1 MPNCP
6 KCGGELRLRT
16 AKTGRNAGNQF
27 YGCSNWRR
35 GGGGCDYLINKS
47 DFVEQDD
54 QPPPIDEVRPPA
66 PPETARNSQ
75 VPIPLNA
82 RAKFKTHRVRFFQSL
97 AMPKSSILSIQSQGD
112 AARLPWE
119 RCNTWRLDSPAS
131 IPCVLAEKDRSIL
144 QVSMKILTRGRLTTT
159 SPSLERTLAGIFG
172 VEPRLAPPIHP
183 SLYLGFV
190 APAAKADLWFDGPS
204 GTEEKFYWE
213 TLPELL
219 GHNSFRHATLPQVQ
233 FSSLVRGGGVD
244 AALLSQ
250 RVDFLITTPDK
261 RIVVELNGPD
271 HDAHV
276 ANDEARMRL
285 LTAAGFDVLF
295 IRNEEVHSGVGAGI
309 QRLHDLLP
317 SQGGSAAAPSEPAK
331 EFAYAVKLAHQL
343 QVSVIESLLCGV
355 LKPGGILLLDQGSL
369 RFPERHLRAVV
380 KAATGDLREM
390 VARLSGIYGSTLS
403 LDDLQVELLAGEG
416 QRGDVVV
423 TYGDTLNPQTPTV
436 CIQDIAFDGLTSF
449 EQASSPVPPIKGVSP
464 QDVTYFLTYLFG
476 HEELREG
483 QYEAVSRALLGKD
496 AIVLLPT
503 GHGKSAAFQLA
514 SMLMPGVTIVI
525 DPILSLIDDQIDNLR
540 KSGIDRAVGIS
551 SQIEDPNLRSD
562 IIAAFGKGEY
572 LFCYI
577 APERFQTNEFRNTLR
592 ALTVSTPVAL
602 IAIDEAHCVSE
613 WGHDFR
619 TAYLN
624 IGRTSRE
631 YCRDQKGRVPPLLAL
646 TGTASRAVLKDVQ
659 RELQIEDFES
669 IITPTTFD
677 RGEMRFA
684 VFRSQS
690 TEKLDVLRGLL
701 KRWLP
706 ERFGA
711 DAQSFFEPSGGGT
724 QSGLVFCPH
733 VNGSFGVA
741 EVSSRLSGELQ
752 RPVGLYSGK
761 PPKSWAK
768 SRNWVEYKKATA
780 HGFKNNSFPL
790 LVATNS
796 FGMGIDKPNVRYTVH
811 FGIPA
816 SIESFYQEAG
826 RAGRDRLDAY
836 CCIIVS
842 NDHPSRTDRLL
853 APLATPEQ
861 IAGIMSQER
870 DWNSDDDVT
879 RAMYFHAKAFK
890 GITAELADIVSI
902 MGKLG
907 DMTVARRVTL
917 VSGDLERSEA
927 EKAIH
932 RLLVL
937 GVIGDYT
944 IDYSANEFSV
954 QLTGVSK
961 EQSAD
966 TFARY
971 VQGYNKGRVA
981 SERAKVDRH
990 LNEDFG
996 SFVRS
1001 ASRILIEFIYDTIE
1015 RGRRRALREM
1025 LSLSEEALRSDS
1037 PDTAVR
1043 ERLLRYLETTYS
1055 REIEDV
1061 LVETNRFIRLMELVD
1076 GKVEMASGEVLGGLR
1091 SPKDALEIRGQAA
1104 RYLES
1109 YPDHPGLLTLRAVA
1123 EAHCPD
1129 CSITAVVD
1137 NLHAAINFAIERY
1150 NVEPNVIAD
1159 LLAWSLA
1166 RVFERQR
1173 THYDEVAS
1181 HLVYHRDD
1189 PDLTR
1194 LVLASDHLYP
1204 PMLYEPT
1211 AYLMG
1216 RVCGRINDEILT
1228 K

>member
-6 KCGGELRLRT
+6 QCGGELRLKT
-16 AKTGRNAGNQF
+16 ARTGRNAGGQF
-27 YGCSNWRR
+27 WGCSNWKR
-35 GGGGCDYLINKS
+35 GGGGCKFAADK
-47 DFVEQDD
+47 DAFAEQ
-54 QPPPIDEVRPPA
+54 A
-66 PPETARNSQ
+66 PPVQQEEGEPVPAAPPVAGINAQ
-75 VPIPLNA
+75 VPVPLNA
-82 RAKFKTHRVRFFQSL
+82 RAKFRTHRVRFFQTQALPRSSL
-97 AMPKSSILSIQSQGD
+97 LAIQSQGD

-119 RCNTWRLDSPAS
+119 RCSTWRLDSPTSAA
-131 IPCVLAEKDRSIL
+131 CVLPERDRSVL
-144 QVSMKILTRGRLTTT
+144 QVAMKILTRGRLTTI
-159 SPSLERTLAGIFG
+159 SPSLEKTLAGLLG
-172 VEPRLAPPIHP
+172 AEPNSALPPSPHHFLGFLAPVYK
-183 SLYLGFV
+183 S
-190 APAAKADLWFDGPS
+190 DLWFDGPS
-204 GTEEKFYWE
+204 GTEEKFYWQ
-213 TLPELL
+213 TLPRIL
-219 GHNSFRHATLPQVQ
+219 GSESFRHATLPQVQ
-233 FSSLVRGGGVD
+233 FSSLVRGGGID

-276 ANDEARMRL
+276 AKDEARMRM

-309 QRLHDLLP
+309 QRLHDLLSP
-317 SQGGSAAAPSEPAK
+317 QAREAAAAPEPTL
-331 EFAYAVKLAHQL
+331 AYAVRLAHQV
-343 QVSVIESLLCGV
+343 QVLLVQAMLCGLLRPDGVVV
-355 LKPGGILLLDQGSL
+355 LDETSRRRPAERL
-369 RFPERHLRAVV
+369 RQIIN
-380 KAATGDLREM
+380 AAIGDLREM
-390 VARLSGIYGSTLS
+390 VGHLGGIYGRS
-403 LDDLQVELLAGEG
+403 LPVGGLRAGLLGDES
-416 QRGDVVV
+416 QRGDVVL
-423 TYGDTLNPQTPTV
+423 TYGNTLHPAIPTL
-436 CIQDIAFDGLTSF
+436 CIQDVAFDGLVAF
-449 EQASSPVPPIKGVSP
+449 EEPSSEVPPVKEVLRE
-464 QDVTYFLTYLFG
+464 DVTYFLTYLFG

-483 QYEAVSRALLGKD
+483 QFDAVSRALTGKD

-525 DPILSLIDDQIDNLR
+525 DPILALIDDQIDNLR
-540 KSGIDRAVGIS
+540 KAGIDRAVGIS

-592 ALTVSTPVAL
+592 TLTVSTPIAL

-613 WGHDFR
+613 WGHDFK

-646 TGTASRAVLKDVQ
+646 TGTASHAVLRDVQ
-659 RELQIEDFES
+659 RELQIDDFEA
-669 IITPTTFD
+669 IITPKTFD
-677 RGEMRFA
+677 RAEMRFA

-690 TEKLDVLRGLL
+690 AEKLDVLKGLL

-706 ERFGA
+706 DKFGF
-711 DAQSFFEPSGGGT
+711 DTQSFFEPSGGDT
-724 QSGLVFCPH
+724 RSGLVFCPF
-733 VNGSFGVA
+733 VGGDFGVS

-752 RPVGLYSGK
+752 RPVGIYAGK
-761 PPKSWAK
+761 PPKNWGNA
-768 SRNWVEYKKATA
+768 RNWVEYKKATA
-780 HGFKNNSFPL
+780 HGFKNNAFPL
-790 LVATNS
+790 LVATKS
-796 FGMGIDKPNVRYTVH
+796 FGMGIDKPNIRYTVH

-836 CCIIVS
+836 CCVIVS
-842 NDHPSRTDRLL
+842 NDRPSRTDRLL
-853 APLATPEQ
+853 APQATPEQ
-861 IAGIMSQER
+861 IAGIMTQEC
-870 DWNSDDDVT
+870 DWGSADDVT

-890 GITAELADIVSI
+890 GVTAELDDIVSV
-902 MGKLG
+902 MGQLG
-907 DMTVARRVTL
+907 DLTVARRATL
-917 VSGDLERSEA
+917 VPDDLERSEA

-937 GVIGDYT
+937 GVVGDYT
-944 IDYSANEFSV
+944 IDYSANEFGV
-954 QLTGVSK
+954 QLTGISK
-961 EQSAD
+961 EQIAD
-966 TFARY
+966 AFSRY

-981 SERAKVDRH
+981 SERAKVEKH
-990 LNEDFG
+990 LGEDFG
-996 SFVRS
+996 PFVRS

-1037 PDTAVR
+1037 PDKTVR

-1061 LVETNRFIRLMELVD
+1061 LSETDRFTRLMELVD
-1076 GKVEMASGEVLGGLR
+1076 GKVEMTSGEVIGGLR

-1129 CSITAVVD
+1129 CSVTTVVD
-1137 NLHAAINFAIERY
+1137 NLHAALNFAIERY
-1150 NVEPNVIAD
+1150 AVDQQVVAD
-1159 LLAWSLA
+1159 LLRGLWRGCSNG
-1166 RVFERQR
+1166 RGR
-1173 THYDEVAS
+1173 TTPRSPAIS
-1181 HLVYHRDD
+1181 STTGI
-1189 PDLTR
+1189 TR
-1194 LVLASDHLYP
+1194 
-1204 PMLYEPT
+1204 
-1211 AYLMG
+1211 
-1216 RVCGRINDEILT
+1216 C
-1228 K
+1228 